1 MKISAKLFMHAALC
15 MGVLFLLLPLYLAL
29 VAASHDANAFMHAP
43 FPLLPS
49 THLFTNIKDV
59 LWHGLA
65 ATGGTPLLR
74 LLLNSLCMALI
85 IALGKLMLAM
95 LSAFALVYFK
105 FPFKNLAFALIF
117 VTLMLPIEVRII
129 PTFEVLAS
137 LDGLNSYWGL
147 TVPLMASAT
156 ATFLFRQYFKN
167 LSADLV
173 DAARL
178 DGAGPLRFFWDIL
191 LPLSKTQ
198 FAALFVIL
206 FVYGWNQ
213 YLWPLVMTTDTDM
226 ATVVMGLRYLSG
238 VADQAPEWHH
248 IMAVALLALLP
259 PCALVVFLQRWFLQ
273 GLK

>member
-1 MKISAKLFMHAALC
+1 MKIGAKFFVHAALL
-15 MGVLFLLLPLYLAL
+15 MGVLFLLLPLYLAF

-49 THLFTNIKDV
+49 VHFISNVKDV
-59 LWHGLA
+59 LWQGISA
-65 ATGGTPLLR
+65 SSATPLVT
-74 LLLNSLCMALI
+74 LLLNSFCMALI
-85 IALGKLMLAM
+85 IALGKLVLAM

-105 FPFKNLAFALIF
+105 FPFKNLAFSLIF
-117 VTLMLPIEVRII
+117 VTLMLPIEVRVI

-137 LDGLNSYWGL
+137 LGGLNTYWGL
-147 TVPLMASAT
+147 TLPLMASAT
-156 ATFLFRQYFKN
+156 ATFLFRQYFKS
-167 LSADLV
+167 LSEDLV

-178 DGAGPLRFFWDIL
+178 DGASPLRFFWDIL

-226 ATVVMGLRYLSG
+226 ATVVMGLHYLAG

-248 IMAVALLALLP
+248 IMALALLALLP
-259 PCALVVFLQRWFLQ
+259 PCALVIFLQRWFLQ